1 MSAQTWKE
9 TGGVLRIEVSD
20 VSHTVTVALT
30 GGHERLRRAVAL
42 RAQAGLEEALADD
55 SLPHS
60 QRKWRTFLDRMT
72 DRDDAVF
79 CVGLAYGAGDFNAP
93 LTLLQRIARG
103 IR

>member
-1 MSAQTWKE
+1 VSAQTWRE

-20 VSHTVTVALT
+20 VTFTVTAALT
-30 GGHERLRRAVAL
+30 GGNNRLRRAAAL

-55 SLPHS
+55 SLPQS
-60 QRKWRTFLDRMT
+60 QRRWRTFLDRMT

-79 CVGLAYGAGDFNAP
+79 CVVLAFGGGDFNAP
-93 LTLLQRIARG
+93 LTVLQRIARG

>member
-1 MSAQTWKE
+1 MTPPPTWRE

-20 VSHTVTVALT
+20 VAFTVTAALT
-30 GGHERLRRAVAL
+30 GGNNRLRRAAAL
-42 RAQAGLEEALADD
+42 RAQAGLEEALAYAAEP
-55 SLPHS
+55 S
-60 QRKWRTFLDRMT
+60 RWRTFLDRMT